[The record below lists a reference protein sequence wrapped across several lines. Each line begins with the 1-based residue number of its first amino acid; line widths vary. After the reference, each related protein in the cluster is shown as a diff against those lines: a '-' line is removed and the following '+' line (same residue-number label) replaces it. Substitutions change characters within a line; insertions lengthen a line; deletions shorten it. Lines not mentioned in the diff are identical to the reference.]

1 VKALISINK
10 GFEKLF
16 DGVIAPKFIELLEG
30 ESNNAV
36 VVEFDSI
43 EKMCLYVYRTQVANS
58 VSLFIDR
65 NKDVDKLKVPDSIR
79 KIIPKAGKF
88 RITTKTGY
96 EEETGVLFN
105 EHKVDLKNPDFNIEL
120 DEFDG
125 EFFLSLDLSG
135 DLSKRDYKVF
145 NNPLS
150 MKGTTA
156 FGVLMLSGYRKGHS
170 LLNPFCNSGTL
181 EIEAALF
188 DNDISA
194 RFYDKDFPFIR
205 LNIDKESVFKD
216 ADSKAKSE
224 KLDITAADPL
234 LRNITAAR
242 KNAKIAGV
250 EKYLNFR
257 RIDIDWMDI
266 KHDEKT
272 FDHIITF
279 IPGSSKHKSPND
291 LKKEFE
297 QLFYQSEYIIKKD
310 GTVSILCLS
319 KDLLMESATKYLD
332 LKDTIELYSGT
343 QLMYL
348 LMFKKKTGKKS
359 DKDKSLNNDK
369 SDKKAD

>member
-1 VKALISINK
+1 MNALISINK

-16 DGVIAPKFIELLEG
+16 DGVTAPKFLELLEG
-30 ESNNAV
+30 ESNNVLMIA
-36 VVEFDSI
+36 FDSF
-43 EKMCLYVYRTQVANS
+43 EKICLYVYTTQIANS

-65 NKDVDKLKVPDSIR
+65 NRDVDKLTVPEFIK
-79 KIIPKAGKF
+79 KIIPKDGKF

-96 EEETGVLFN
+96 EDEAGKLFSD
-105 EHKVDLKNPDFNIEL
+105 HKVDLKNPDFNIEL
-120 DEFDG
+120 EEFDG

-156 FGVLMLSGYRKGHS
+156 FGVLMLTGYTKGKS

-188 DNDISA
+188 DNNISP
-194 RFYDKDFPFIR
+194 RFYNKDFPLTR
-205 LNIDKESVFKD
+205 LNVDKDLIFKD
-216 ADSKAKSE
+216 VDSHVKSE

-234 LRNITAAR
+234 MRNITAAR

-266 KHDEKT
+266 KHDKLE
-272 FDHIITF
+272 FDYIITF
-279 IPGSSKHKSPND
+279 MPGSSKHKNPTT
-291 LKKEFE
+291 LKKDFE
-297 QLFYQSEYIIKKD
+297 QLFYQAEYIIKKK
-310 GTVSILCLS
+310 GTLAILCLS
-319 KDLLMESATKYLD
+319 KDLLIESAFKYFELKETKD
-332 LKDTIELYSGT
+332 LYSGT

-348 LMFKKKTGKKS
+348 LLFNKKGKSEKE
-359 DKDKSLNNDK
+359 
-369 SDKKAD
+369 KKGG